1 MSSYICTCKNPDS
14 FLFSF
19 SIIIWVSRSP
29 KRVNLQLKTIR
40 GKIFPYAERNPRAS
54 VHPVACLGKPNAE
67 TPGPFTP
74 VWLLEIF
81 ALWSYLGRRY
91 VPRGWRQEEG
101 CTQRAPKGRPPPPRL
116 PREGMVTTARMG
128 GSGPPRTRLAR
139 GGHHAEKLLPD
150 TTAEQQLPPSLRWGP
165 RSSRRSSAL
174 GMHMSNAANDYPE
187 KQPQRGTGYY
197 RGISNL
203 NPFFMSP
210 SLCFNYHKSNI
221 NLEGIQSYHSQA
233 ERKFTFAVSDR
244 AGCRLQS
251 DIFNTWVA
259 KKY

>member
-81 ALWSYLGRRY
+81 ALCSYPGRRH

-128 GSGPPRTRLAR
+128 GSGPPRTAWPEVGTMQRNSSRTPQQSSSSLRPCGGDHKAR
-139 GGHHAEKLLPD
+139 GDPQPLVCTWVTQRM
-150 TTAEQQLPPSLRWGP
+150 TTL
-165 RSSRRSSAL
+165 RSSHNEAQVSIGVFPTLILFLCHHLCAL
-174 GMHMSNAANDYPE
+174 ITTKATS
-187 KQPQRGTGYY
+187 T
-197 RGISNL
+197 
-203 NPFFMSP
+203 
-210 SLCFNYHKSNI
+210 
-221 NLEGIQSYHSQA
+221 
-233 ERKFTFAVSDR
+233 
-244 AGCRLQS
+244 
-251 DIFNTWVA
+251 
-259 KKY
+259 